1 MKGWTSENT
10 AHLMNKS
17 AIEFRKSFEPVV
29 KASKYKAQKCE
40 YNGIKFDSKKE
51 MKRYQDLEL
60 MLHSGEISDLQLQVP
75 FVLYPLIPKMFRAI
89 SYVADF
95 VYKDAS
101 GSVIVEDSKGF
112 RTRDYKIKKRLM
124 YEVHKILIKET

>member
-10 AHLMNKS
+10 AHLTTK
-17 AIEFRKSFEPVV
+17 ATIESRKTPLTIP
-29 KASKYKAQKCE
+29 KATKYKAQKCE

-51 MKRYQDLEL
+51 MARYKDLENL
-60 MLHSGEISDLQLQVP
+60 LHGKQIFDLQLQVK
-75 FVLYPLIPKMFRAI
+75 FILYPLIPKMFRAI

-124 YEVHKILIKET
+124 YEIHKILIKET

>member
-10 AHLMNKS
+10 AHLTTK
-17 AIEFRKSFEPVV
+17 ATIESRKTPLTIP
-29 KASKYKAQKCE
+29 KATKYKAQKCE

-51 MKRYQDLEL
+51 MKRYQELEL
-60 MLHSGEISDLQLQVP
+60 MLHRGEISDLKLQVP
-75 FVLYPLIPKMFRAI
+75 FILFQLIPKMFRAI

-124 YEVHKILIKET
+124 YEIHKILIKET